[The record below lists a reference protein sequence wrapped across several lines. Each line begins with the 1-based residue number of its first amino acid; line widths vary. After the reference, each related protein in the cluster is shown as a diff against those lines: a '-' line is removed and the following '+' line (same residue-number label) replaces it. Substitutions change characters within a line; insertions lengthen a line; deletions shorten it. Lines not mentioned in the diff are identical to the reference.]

1 MGGASFMIGSLI
13 ATLKPL
19 GRSQVF
25 WCTLGAIVCLVWMG
39 TLKQAQ
45 QPDYADARQ
54 YIGIAV
60 NLAKFGTVSE
70 NINATEET
78 ITPAISREPG
88 YPLLLSQILKIDGSI
103 DSITGA
109 CLPAKGCGTE
119 PYILAKWT
127 NRLLIVAAGFAM
139 FFAVRG
145 ITGNPFAAIMGGM
158 HIWLN
163 HQAHKNHDYVISDPL
178 ALFLASLLVFALMW
192 AWKQRNPLCW
202 IFPGATFV
210 WLAFTKAIYV
220 YFIPVALLAG
230 LCFVILSKNARRSS
244 LAKVLVFATV
254 VITPIAFWMDR
265 NHDIS
270 GRYQFTD
277 DRGGIALSTRVVFNE
292 MDLVDYLAAFTYWTR
307 GAGDGWA
314 ESLFPEE
321 VVKPFEWY
329 APEGYYLR
337 GQLGFGKRVQEIIE
351 TTNLTA
357 REAYDQAEGEMK
369 SSILS
374 HPIKHMVTTLPLIYR
389 GIWIDEFAVLTF
401 PAFIV
406 LLICAIKNRNALLVA
421 VLLPSLFSLVF
432 YAAFSLNLARY
443 QMTALPGFAIA
454 FAFFSTWLVARIKER
469 RQYKNATKTE
479 GS

>member
-1 MGGASFMIGSLI
+1 MIGSLI

-45 QPDYADARQ
+45 QPDYADAQQ

-70 NINATEET
+70 NINATKET

-109 CLPAKGCGTE
+109 CLPDKGCGTE

-145 ITGNPFAAIMGGM
+145 ITGSPFAAIMGGM

-178 ALFLASLLVFALMW
+178 ALFLASLLVFAVVW

-220 YFIPVALLAG
+220 YFIPVALVAG
-230 LCFVILSKNARRSS
+230 LCFVFLSKNTRRTSFAK
-244 LAKVLVFATV
+244 LAVFALVT
-254 VITPIAFWMDR
+254 ITPVILWMER
-265 NHDIS
+265 NHNIS
-270 GRYQFTD
+270 GQYQFTD
-277 DRGGIALSTRVVFNE
+277 SRGGIALSTRVVFND
-292 MDLVDYLAAFTYWTR
+292 MDFTSYLAAFTYWTR

-314 ESLFPEE
+314 EAIFPED
-321 VVKPFEWY
+321 VVKPFNWY
-329 APEGYYLR
+329 DEDGYYMR
-337 GQLGFGKRVQEIIE
+337 GQLGFGERVQEILA
-351 TTNLTA
+351 TTNLSTL
-357 REAYDQAEGEMK
+357 EANQLAEKELKMA
-369 SSILS
+369 IIE
-374 HPIKHMVTTLPLIYR
+374 HPIKHLVTTAPLIYR
-389 GIWIDEFAVLTF
+389 GIWIDEFAVVTF
-401 PAFIV
+401 PAFIILLV
-406 LLICAIKNRNALLVA
+406 CALRRRDSLLIA

-443 QMTALPGFAIA
+443 QMTALPGFAVA
-454 FAFFSTWLVARIKER
+454 FSYFAMWTRDYVGKLHARRAIQSKR
-469 RQYKNATKTE
+469 AN
-479 GS
+479 